1 MYLYETHCHC
11 SWCSACATSSPEE
24 QVRAYAAAGYAGLV
38 LTDHF
43 IRGNTAVDR
52 NLPWAQRMHCYYDA
66 YLAAKKAA
74 EDLDFDV
81 IFGIEHQYGGGKE
94 VLLYGIGL
102 DFLLEN
108 DDIPT
113 ISLDELVDRVHKVGG
128 VVIQAHPYRNRAYI
142 NMDIHPREELL
153 DGVEIYNACAAPGE
167 DLQALALAARH
178 GEYILTSGGDIHRDD
193 DPRIG
198 AAGILLP
205 RRVKDGKE
213 FAAALKERAH
223 LLRIGGEDLEEVL
236 PRHLGG

>member
-11 SWCSACATSSPEE
+11 SWCSACATSSPQE
-24 QVRAYAAAGYAGLV
+24 QVRAYAAAGYTGLV

-43 IRGNTAVDR
+43 IRGNTAVSR
-52 NLPWAQRMHCYYDA
+52 TLPWEQRMRCYYDA
-66 YLAAKKAA
+66 YLAAKEAA
-74 EDLDFDV
+74 EALDFDV

-102 DFLLEN
+102 EFLLEN
-108 DDIPT
+108 SDIPE
-113 ISLDELVDRVHKVGG
+113 ISLDELVRRVHEAGG

-142 NMDIHPREELL
+142 NMEIQPREELL

-167 DLQALALAARH
+167 DLQALELAARH
-178 GEYILTSGGDIHRDD
+178 SDYILTSGGDIHRDD

-198 AAGILLP
+198 SAGIWLS
-205 RRVKDGKE
+205 RRVKNEKE
-213 FAAALKERAH
+213 FAAALKERNH
-223 LLRIGGEDLEEVL
+223 LLRVGGEDLREVH